1 MNWRFDVKIDG
12 LWSTNA
18 TQVYATQAEALAAAG
33 AFKARY
39 APITD
44 IRAEET
50 DAVVNAHIVNG
61 EERPG
66 PKPVQEGTK

>member
-18 TQVYATQAEALAAAG
+18 TQVYATEAEALAAVE
-33 AFKARY
+33 AFKNRY

-44 IRAEET
+44 TRVVET
-50 DAVVNAHIVNG
+50 DAIVNVHIVNG

-66 PKPVQEGTK
+66 PRPLPKGAK